1 MMDPIDKEVVQD
13 MFEKWAVTEGD
24 RLDYGYVLDTD
35 VEGNYSSVRT
45 LNAFRGFCGALSI
58 TTMEKS

>member
-1 MMDPIDKEVVQD
+1 RRKLGIRDRVQD
-13 MFEKWAVTEGD
+13 SVKTWAVAEGD
-24 RLDYGYVLDTD
+24 RLDYGYVLDTEF
-35 VEGNYSSVRT
+35 EGNYSSVRT